1 MIKGVRTCAPM
12 GPTPVVDPIVVGPTV
27 VSATTVVTA
36 AHGPPL
42 VWPPLWTARCSAL
55 PGTRDRVFHPPICTL

>member
-1 MIKGVRTCAPM
+1 MIEGVRTCAPM
-12 GPTPVVDPIVVGPTV
+12 GPTPVVDPILVRPTI

-42 VWPPLWTARCSAL
+42 VCPPFRTARCSAL
-55 PGTRDRVFHPPICTL
+55 PGTRDRVFQPPICTL

>member
-12 GPTPVVDPIVVGPTV
+12 GPTPVVDPIVVSPTV
-27 VSATTVVTA
+27 VSPTTVVTA

-42 VWPPLWTARCSAL
+42 VCPPLRAAHCSAL
-55 PGTRDRVFHPPICTL
+55 PGTRDRVFQPPICAL